1 MRSRYYKLLILA
13 SALSLALTG
22 CLPGFPIEVQEVT
35 ASPQAEEI
43 ALPAPRLKGE
53 VGLEETLAA
62 RRSVRQFT
70 EEELTLEEI
79 SQLLWAAQGITA
91 AWGGRTAPSAGALYP
106 LEVYVVTADGLYHYV
121 PQGHKAIVES
131 RADLR
136 GALWRAGLSQN
147 AIREAPA
154 VFVITAVYA
163 RTEKKYGGRAERYVK
178 LETGHAAQ
186 NLLLQA
192 VALGLGGVPIGAFY
206 DDQVQSALSLP
217 SDHEPLYLI
226 PIGHPRD

>member
-1 MRSRYYKLLILA
+1 MRSRCSRRLILT
-13 SALSLALTG
+13 SALSFALTS
-22 CLPGFPIEVQEVT
+22 CFPGFPVEVQDAT
-35 ASPQAEEI
+35 ASPQVEEM
-43 ALPAPRLKGE
+43 ALPPPRLKGE
-53 VGLEETLAA
+53 MSLEETLVA
-62 RRSVRQFT
+62 RRSTRQFT
-70 EEELTLEEI
+70 DEELTLEEL
-79 SQLLWAAQGITA
+79 SQLLWATQGITA

-106 LEVYVVTADGLYHYV
+106 LEVYVATADGLYHYV
-121 PQGHKAIVES
+121 PQGHKAMVES
-131 RADLR
+131 KVDLHDQ
-136 GALWRAGLSQN
+136 LWRAGLSQD

-163 RTEKKYGGRAERYVK
+163 RTEKKYGERAERYVK
-178 LETGHAAQ
+178 LEAGHAAQ

-226 PIGHPRD
+226 PIGHP

>member
-1 MRSRYYKLLILA
+1 V
-13 SALSLALTG
+13 
-22 CLPGFPIEVQEVT
+22 EVQEAR
-35 ASPQAEEI
+35 ASPQVEEM

-53 VGLEETLAA
+53 MSLEETLTA

-70 EEELTLEEI
+70 DEELTVEEI
-79 SQLLWAAQGITA
+79 SQLLWAAQGMTA

-106 LEVYVVTADGLYHYV
+106 LEVYVVTADGLYHYL

-131 RADLR
+131 KADLR
-136 GALWRAGLSQN
+136 GELWQAGLNQN

-154 VFVITAVYA
+154 VFIVTAVYA
-163 RTEKKYGGRAERYVK
+163 RTEKKYGERAERYVK
-178 LETGHAAQ
+178 LEAGHAAQ
-186 NLLLQA
+186 NLLLQV

-226 PIGHPRD
+226 PIGHPR